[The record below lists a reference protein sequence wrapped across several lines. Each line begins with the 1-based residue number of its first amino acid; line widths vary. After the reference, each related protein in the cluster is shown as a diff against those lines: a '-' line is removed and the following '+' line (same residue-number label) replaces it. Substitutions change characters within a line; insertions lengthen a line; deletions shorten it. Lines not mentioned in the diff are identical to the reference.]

1 MLLRAVPRGVG
12 GVPLRGDGGF
22 TLIEII
28 VAMMILSIAVLGMA
42 SVLAG
47 TSRRHEQSVSHG
59 ELVSAA
65 ESKLE
70 ELRSASAAGV
80 AVELAEGGS
89 LVASEANHS
98 DSLATAHSR
107 WILRRWTVADGP
119 ATTLAVTVRVR
130 PANVA
135 RNDHAAIDLSS
146 LVLAP

>member
-1 MLLRAVPRGVG
+1 MLLHAVPRGVS

-28 VAMMILSIAVLGMA
+28 VAMMILSVAVLGMA

-59 ELVSAA
+59 ELTAAA

-70 ELRSASAAGV
+70 ELRSASAAGIPD
-80 AVELAEGGS
+80 ELAEGGS
-89 LVASEANHS
+89 LTASEESHS
-98 DSLATAHSR
+98 DSLPTAHAR
-107 WILRRWTVADGP
+107 WILRRWTVEPGP
-119 ATTLAVTVRVR
+119 ANTLAVTVRVR

-135 RNDHAAIDLSS
+135 RNDHDALDLST